1 MLALSLHQFLVGL
14 ARREKVFAQECV
26 PVGEKRVVAV
36 SLHESEMGVI
46 GSGLL
51 CAGLSAR
58 VVDLL
63 RDVDLLDE
71 FREVRSGLPSVS
83 VVFKSWRRGEEGA
96 KD

>member
-1 MLALSLHQFLVGL
+1 M
-14 ARREKVFAQECV
+14 KVFAQERV

-51 CAGLSAR
+51 RTGLSAGI
-58 VVDLL
+58 VYLL

-71 FREVRSGLPSVS
+71 FREVRPGLPSVS
-83 VVFKSWRRGEEGA
+83 VIFKS
-96 KD
+96 